1 MVIIIKK
8 MYIGDYS
15 LFSKYV
21 FQKILAC
28 FLVVTA
34 FVCVFMFFTIRLF
47 VMLQRVSTFFKLVI
61 SCIVMKKG
69 SLFWMP

>member
-1 MVIIIKK
+1 MAIIMKHI
-8 MYIGDYS
+8 YIGDYP

-34 FVCVFMFFTIRLF
+34 FVCAF
-47 VMLQRVSTFFKLVI
+47 MLQRVSTFFKLVI
-61 SCIVMKKG
+61 SYIVMRKEKPF
-69 SLFWMP
+69 LDAMKMQK